1 MTFLGYQK
9 RNNLFDNKPYKSA
22 LIRIS
27 MLDKDNFKDLLNYIL
42 VIGLFILAFII
53 IKPVVYA
60 IIYGILLAYILYPVY
75 KFILRKVKSENFSA
89 FLLCFALF
97 IIIALLFTVLVG
109 SLLNQVVNLYFSF
122 QQYDLETI
130 VKESVPFV
138 SSSQTAEKIAD
149 TIESSAAKFL
159 GKFISGL
166 GNFILDLPAILLQ
179 ILVFFIILFYALRDG
194 EKAYNYLKSL
204 SPFKKEIQEKFFQH
218 FKDITSSVI
227 IGQIVVGI
235 IQGIIAGTGYFI
247 FGVPNAL
254 LLTILTIAIGVI
266 PIIGPWFVWIPV
278 DIYLFVIGRTGAGIG
293 LLIFGLFLINWVD
306 TIVRPL
312 IVSKRTQ
319 INSAIVLIGM
329 IGGLFVFG
337 LIGLIIGPLIL
348 AYILLVLELYR
359 KQQFDDDIIF
369 KKIEDY
375 RSY

>member
-1 MTFLGYQK
+1 
-9 RNNLFDNKPYKSA
+9 
-22 LIRIS
+22 

-53 IKPVVYA
+53 VKPVIYA
-60 IIYGILLAYILYPVY
+60 IIYGVLLAYILYPLY
-75 KFILRKVKSENFSA
+75 KFLLRKFKSKNLSA
-89 FLLCFALF
+89 FVICLALF

-109 SLLNQVVNLYFSF
+109 SLLNQVVGLYFSF

-130 VKESVPFV
+130 IQESIPFV
-138 SSSQTAEKIAD
+138 ASSQTAEKIAE

-159 GKFISGL
+159 TKFISSL
-166 GNFILDLPAILLQ
+166 GNFILDLPAIILQ
-179 ILVFFIILFYALRDG
+179 ILVFFIILFYSLKDG
-194 EKAYNYLKSL
+194 ENAYNYVKSL
-204 SPFKKEIQEKFFQH
+204 SPLKKEIQEKFFQH

-235 IQGIIAGTGYFI
+235 IQGIVAGIGYFI

-254 LLTILTIAIGVI
+254 LLTILTIMIGII

-306 TIVRPL
+306 TIIRPL
-312 IVSKRTQ
+312 IVSRKTQ

-337 LIGLIIGPLIL
+337 LLGLIIGPLIL

-359 KQQFDDDIIF
+359 KQQFEDDIIF
-369 KKIEDY
+369 KKIDDY
-375 RSY
+375 RRY